1 MKEYKKPIINE
12 KEIILYDII
21 LVSSTENNNLFDFDE
36 ELQEE

>member
-12 KEIILYDII
+12 KEIILDDII

>member
-12 KEIILYDII
+12 KEIILDDKI

-36 ELQEE
+36 EL